1 MKTFLGIPWWSSGE
15 DLVPSW
21 LRPRSYPWL
30 GNENLISPVV
40 WPKKKKIQKI
50 FLSSDGE
57 NVNYSVTS
65 NSLQP
70 HGLYSLPGSS
80 VNGILQ
86 VSILECPTP
95 GDLPD
100 PGNEPRSP
108 AVQAESFTV

>member
-1 MKTFLGIPWWSSGE
+1 MAK
-15 DLVPSW
+15 
-21 LRPRSYPWL
+21 
-30 GNENLISPVV
+30 
-40 WPKKKKIQKI
+40 KKKKIQKI

-108 AVQAESFTV
+108 AVQAEYFTV